1 MFAQATLLGILVI
14 DTDVRTGAL
23 RAEIKGHSHDILLVR
38 AMLRSI
44 GEEGTVIGYITVAL
58 HLLHIKEAGAVVKS
72 DVQPRH
78 MAFSAPDNP
87 KEVGPANRR
96 VIFKFPAA
104 LRGQSNKYSALIVIV
119 VCDRDVPRPLDVRV
133 RIVSSLR
140 SPSRGRE
147 AECMNCL

>member
-1 MFAQATLLGILVI
+1 MRPQTALLGILVVDANI
-14 DTDVRTGAL
+14 RIGAFRT
-23 RAEIKGHSHDILLVR
+23 EIKGHSHDILLVG

-44 GEEGTVIGYITVAL
+44 GEERTVIGYITVAL

-119 VCDRDVPRPLDVRV
+119 VYGF
-133 RIVSSLR
+133 SL
-140 SPSRGRE
+140 
-147 AECMNCL
+147 CH